1 MIEAVVTTSTVVIVS
16 LMDVTLVVMTEVTK
30 AISMD
35 DKRTIA
41 TDVLMLIVIVA
52 PITVAVVMRLPFLLK
67 HVQSVVSQR
76 PYSFDYQVILLIDL
90 LKNDY

>member
-1 MIEAVVTTSTVVIVS
+1 
-16 LMDVTLVVMTEVTK
+16 MDVTLVVMTEVTK

-41 TDVLMLIVIVA
+41 TDVLMLIVIVP

-67 HVQSVVSQR
+67 HVQSMVSQR

>member
-1 MIEAVVTTSTVVIVS
+1 
-16 LMDVTLVVMTEVTK
+16 MDVTLVVMTEVTK

>member
-1 MIEAVVTTSTVVIVS
+1 
-16 LMDVTLVVMTEVTK
+16 MDVTLVVMTEVTK

-67 HVQSVVSQR
+67 HVQSTVSQR